1 MILARIIAL
10 IIGYMAGLFQTG
22 YIYGKSQGIDIRE
35 HGSGN
40 SGTTNTLRTLGWKA
54 GAITFLGDCAKAV
67 IAVIIVHFLFNGMD
81 GLKVVELYAGFGA
94 VLGHN
99 FPCYLKF
106 KGGKGI
112 ACTAGVII
120 AVCPLAAPVCLLLFI
135 GIVLATRYVSLGSIL
150 MVIAFLIQTIVFNH
164 MGWLGIDEAYRLEFD
179 IVVACFTAMGI
190 WRHKTNI
197 KRLMNGTEN
206 KFGQKAK

>member
-1 MILARIIAL
+1 M
-10 IIGYMAGLFQTG
+10 
-22 YIYGKSQGIDIRE
+22 
-35 HGSGN
+35 
-40 SGTTNTLRTLGWKA
+40 
-54 GAITFLGDCAKAV
+54 V
-67 IAVIIVHFLFNGMD
+67 IVHFLFNGMD
-81 GLKVVELYAGFGA
+81 GLKLVELYAGFGA

-135 GIVLATRYVSLGSIL
+135 GIVLVTRYVSLGSIL

-164 MGWLGIDEAYRLEFD
+164 MGWLGIDGAYRLEFD

>member
-54 GAITFLGDCAKAV
+54 GAITFLGDCVKAV
-67 IAVIIVHFLFNGMD
+67 IAVVIVHFLFNGMD

-120 AVCPLAAPVCLLLFI
+120 SVCPLAAPVCLLLFI
-135 GIVLATRYVSLGSIL
+135 GIVLVTRYVSLGSIFV
-150 MVIAFLIQTIVFNH
+150 VIAFLIQTIVFNH
-164 MGWLGIDEAYRLEFD
+164 MGWLGIDGAYRLEFD